1 MPKKLNN
8 DEIDLS
14 EIFFVILKKKWIF
27 FLIVAL
33 SLTIPSIINFLETN
47 KEIKI
52 KATTEIRP
60 IKVIDEAEYNTFI
73 NLFNVIIKYNLIAQ
87 INDYDI
93 KNGNTYDISVDQ
105 EYYKGIEGYSIK
117 FLVNSFTD
125 ILRDKPYLENVI
137 RKSNILEEKN
147 YSNKAEYETAIAELV
162 VSIKLIRG
170 NNSTVKES
178 YPYITVTADK
188 SIIKKWNNL
197 LKFINDEI
205 NAEIQL
211 KLESIFKNN
220 LMIVD
225 EIFKYKIEDIEM
237 QLKQAVSE
245 TDKLNLNR
253 KKIKLL
259 SYEYNQRMLDAYNK
273 SPFSKK
279 NEFYA
284 ANIIYGS
291 TIFEPEKEDERLSTK
306 VVYSLFAILG
316 VIFATFFVL
325 TLNYMQK
332 KSKR

>member
-1 MPKKLNN
+1 MPKKLKN
-8 DEIDLS
+8 DEIDLT

-33 SLTIPSIINFLETN
+33 SLTIPSIINFLSNETN

-93 KNGNTYDISVDQ
+93 KNGNTYDIIENQ
-105 EYYKGIEGYSIK
+105 EYYKGIKGYSIK
-117 FLVNSFTD
+117 FLINSFTD
-125 ILRDKPYLENVI
+125 ILKDKPYLKNVI
-137 RKSNILEEKN
+137 RKFNILEEKN
-147 YSNKAEYETAIAELV
+147 YSNKAEYETAIDELAL
-162 VSIKLIRG
+162 SIKL
-170 NNSTVKES
+170 TKKED
-178 YPYITVTADK
+178 YYYVTISADK
-188 SIIKKWNNL
+188 SIINKWNNF

-225 EIFKYKIEDIEM
+225 EIFKYKVEDIEM
-237 QLKQAVSE
+237 QLKQTVSE
-245 TDKLNLNR
+245 IDKLNLNQ

-259 SYEYNQRMLDAYNK
+259 SGEYYQRMLDAYNK
-273 SPFSKK
+273 SPFSKR
-279 NEFYA
+279 NQFYA
-284 ANIIYGS
+284 ANIIYDS
-291 TIFEPEKEDERLSTK
+291 TIYELEEDERLSTK

-325 TLNYMQK
+325 ILNYIQK